1 MLQRLTHDH
10 HSRSPLQPAD
20 DFLSKEPTVSEIERK
35 SHSIFR
41 ESTSVFAAQVLMLLC
56 GVLNNF
62 FVARLGGPDGKGFIY
77 TLQLFSAAGLIV
89 TNFGIGPAAVYHFRR
104 DNGFGVE
111 EIAAGLLWPSF
122 LLGCVPLA
130 VMAILRQS
138 PFAVFHSSTWTGAA
152 MLAFAVIPAYTLLWN
167 LGYLYLARGEIAG
180 YNLLRVSQS
189 AFFTVL
195 LVGLAVAR
203 VSQLNVLV
211 TAWIAGVCAPALL
224 AVLVLSRTVGI
235 WRMPTRRFVRHAFEF
250 GWRSHIGAVVQYMQH
265 RADVVLVMY
274 LLSLRE
280 LGIYSLAI
288 GLVELLWY
296 VPQSVSQ
303 VLLPHIAGSS
313 ESDADSI
320 TSAFC
325 RASISAAALLS
336 LLLGVASTIVI
347 PWLLPAFKDAVPAI
361 WIVLPGAVAASV
373 FKVLSADL
381 NGRGQPLRTVFPAL
395 VGLVFSVAGCWYA
408 IPRYGLLGAATV
420 TSVSYVLNAS
430 LYVFIYART
439 TSLTPRSL
447 ILIRTTDLAWY
458 RRLLLVGR
466 RS

>member
-1 MLQRLTHDH
+1 MGT
-10 HSRSPLQPAD
+10 
-20 DFLSKEPTVSEIERK
+20 FPTISDIERK

-41 ESTSVFAAQVLMLLC
+41 ESSSVFAAQVLMLLA

-77 TLQLFSAAGLIV
+77 TLQLFSAAGLIL

-104 DNGFGVE
+104 DDGFSVE

-122 LLGCVPLA
+122 LLGCVPL
-130 VMAILRQS
+130 VILALLRNS
-138 PFAVFHSSTWTGAA
+138 SIAFFHTSTWAGAA
-152 MLAFAVIPAYTLLWN
+152 MLAFSVIPAYTLVWN
-167 LGYLYLARGEIAG
+167 LGYLYLAKGEIAG
-180 YNLLRVSQS
+180 YNFLRISQS
-189 AFFTVL
+189 VFFTVL
-195 LVGLAVAR
+195 LLGLV
-203 VSQLNVLV
+203 VTHTTQLKALV
-211 TAWIAGVCAPALL
+211 TAWIIGVCAPALL
-224 AVLVLSRTVGI
+224 AMAVLSRTVAI
-235 WRMPTRRFVRHAFEF
+235 WRMPGRRFVTHAFEF
-250 GWRSHIGAVVQYMQH
+250 GWRSHLGAVVQYMQH

-274 LLSLRE
+274 FLPLRE
-280 LGIYSLAI
+280 LGIYSLAV

-325 RASISAAALLS
+325 RASIGAAALLS
-336 LLLGVASTIVI
+336 LLLAVASTIVV
-347 PWLLPAFKDAVPAI
+347 PWLLPAFRAAVPAI
-361 WIVLPGAVAASV
+361 WILLPGAVAASV

-381 NGRGQPLRTVFPAL
+381 NGRGQPLKTLFPAL
-395 VGLVFSVAGCWYA
+395 AGLAFSVAGCLYA
-408 IPRYGLLGAATV
+408 IPRYGLLGAAAV
-420 TSVSYVLNAS
+420 TSLSYLLNAS
-430 LYVFIYART
+430 VYIFIYTRI

-447 ILIRTTDLAWY
+447 ILVRSTDLAWY
-458 RRLLLVGR
+458 RRLRLAGR